1 MFQRDERDIANLVNG
16 LRRLPSE
23 TEWVEFKENNADPQT
38 AGENIS
44 ALANGAALAGRMSAY
59 IVWGIEDGSHEVVGT
74 NFMPSA
80 AKMGNEP
87 LENWLLRSLNPQ
99 VDFRF
104 YETKADG
111 KRVVLMEIEPA
122 AQTPVSFRGDE
133 YIRVGGATKKLRE
146 HPPKMRALWLLFNRA
161 KFEEDVAAEGAG
173 DERVLKALDWPSYF
187 AMLEAPLPNG
197 PGAILSALRGDNLI
211 APSDAGGWDITNL
224 GAILFAKDLADFPR
238 LRRKTLRV
246 IQYDGAGRRNALR
259 EREHAGGYAAAFES
273 MVDYIMTLAP
283 SRETIENSLRKT
295 TPAFP
300 KIAVRELVANALIHQ
315 DFFAT
320 GTGPMVEI
328 FDDRI
333 EITNPGAPLVDT
345 RRFVDTP
352 PKSRNETLASIMRRL
367 SICEERGS
375 GIDKVVFEVELNQLP
390 APLFEDPGD
399 FTRATLFA
407 HKNLSDMD
415 RAERVHACYMHA
427 CLRYV
432 ERQPM
437 TNSSIRRRFNI
448 PKKNTARASVLLR
461 EAVEAGVIVVRNP
474 EAGTRSRAYLPF
486 WAE

>member
-1 MFQRDERDIANLVNG
+1 MFQREERDIANLVNG
-16 LRRLPSE
+16 LRQLPSE

-80 AKMGNEP
+80 AKIGNEP

-122 AQTPVSFRGDE
+122 AQAPVSFRGDE

-161 KFEEDVAAEGAG
+161 KFEDDVAAEGAG

-224 GAILFAKDLADFPR
+224 GAILFAKDLGDFPR

-328 FDDRI
+328 FNDRI
-333 EITNPGAPLVDT
+333 EITNPDAPLVDT

-352 PKSRNETLASIMRRL
+352 PKSRNEPLASLMRRL
-367 SICEERGS
+367 NICEERGS

-415 RAERVHACYMHA
+415 RAERVRACYMHA

-432 ERQPM
+432 ER
-437 TNSSIRRRFNI
+437 
-448 PKKNTARASVLLR
+448 
-461 EAVEAGVIVVRNP
+461 
-474 EAGTRSRAYLPF
+474 
-486 WAE
+486 